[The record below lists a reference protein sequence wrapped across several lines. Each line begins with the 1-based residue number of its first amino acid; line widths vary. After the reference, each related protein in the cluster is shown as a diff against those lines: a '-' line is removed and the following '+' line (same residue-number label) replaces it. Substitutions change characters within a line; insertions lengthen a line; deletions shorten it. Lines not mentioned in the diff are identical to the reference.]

1 MEKIK
6 KIAKNLDIAARTADI
21 VCNVFIW
28 VLSIC
33 AVLILIFGEKML
45 AGGTSTVTLG
55 MLCFEFAD
63 GYIDFAAFKIRMA
76 AGLFLV
82 AVLLVFVRV
91 FIRVIREVI
100 TPMKEGK
107 PFEAAVSDKLRRLSW
122 ITLIGG
128 GVLSFAKMVGEI
140 VLCRVY
146 DLETVFLNEHII
158 SCTPEFNLNMSF
170 AVVFAVLYLLSYVFR
185 YGEELQKQSDETL

>member
-1 MEKIK
+1 M
-6 KIAKNLDIAARTADI
+6 IA
-21 VCNVFIW
+21 
-28 VLSIC
+28 S
-33 AVLILIFGEKML
+33 
-45 AGGTSTVTLG
+45 GTSTITLG

-63 GYIDFAAFKIRMA
+63 GYIDFAAFKIRIA

-82 AVLLVFVRV
+82 AALLVFFRI
-91 FIRVIREVI
+91 FIRVIRDVI
-100 TPMKEGK
+100 TPMKEGR
-107 PFEAAVSDKLRRLSW
+107 PFEAAISDKLRRLSW

-146 DLETVFLNEHII
+146 DLETVFLNEQII
-158 SCTPEFNLNMSF
+158 SCTPEINLDMSF

>member
-1 MEKIK
+1 MEKIR
-6 KIAKNLDIAARTADI
+6 KIANNLDIAVRTADV
-21 VCNVFIW
+21 VCHVFIW

-63 GYIDFAAFKIRMA
+63 GYIDFEAFKIRMA

-146 DLETVFLNEHII
+146 DLETVFLNEQII
-158 SCTPEFNLNMSF
+158 SCTPEINLDMSF